1 MKNIFFGSLVPLFI
15 IIIYNIKHALDFYS
29 LTYFIVYCMHLSGRP
44 IYKLK
49 VMDIYYLHRILE
61 LLLLVNLPYHFKMV
75 VVLSLTMANNKKI
88 LLPATYMFFLFLSL
102 QTYKKWYMYVIHI
115 VTRFILLFFIILF
128 ELPVNYKTV
137 EQYFHIRMI
146 KNYLLAFLF
155 WMNTSMSMVSLP
167 LIISVNLIY
176 YFMVERD
183 KPIER
188 EYFINEIPNIYPIPL
203 DIKDAVLHC
212 KTAKTLFKK
221 QAI

>member
-29 LTYFIVYCMHLSGRP
+29 LTYFIIYCMHLSGRP
-44 IYKLK
+44 FYKLK
-49 VMDIYYLHRILE
+49 VMDIYYLHRSLE
-61 LLLLVNLPYHFKMV
+61 LLLLVNLPYHVKMICV
-75 VVLSLTMANNKKI
+75 FLLGLANNRKI

-102 QTYKKWYMYVIHI
+102 ETYKKWYIYLVHI
-115 VTRFILLFFIILF
+115 VTRFILLFFVILF

-137 EQYFHIRMI
+137 EQYFYIRMI
-146 KNYLLAFLF
+146 KNFLLAFLF
-155 WMNTSMSMVSLP
+155 WLNTSMSIVSLP
-167 LIISVNLIY
+167 MIISVNLIY
-176 YFMVERD
+176 YFMVEPD

-203 DIKDAVLHC
+203 DIKDAVKHC